1 MATNK
6 IKTRRRRAV
15 ITAIPLILVNAV
27 AFAGQFGYINA
38 HIPWGVFGA
47 VIFAIALESVALFL
61 AYMANQALMSEDSA
75 LGLRLASYLF
85 AAIIGFMNYSHYA
98 LPGMVPTFEAVATG
112 LMSLASPWLWGI
124 YSRRQSR
131 DLLRATNQLS
141 PRAVKLGFLRWV
153 LWPKQSFFVF
163 RRAAWSGLN
172 DIDEALTLWVDPEPE
187 PELIEVPAVKEGSKE
202 SFLLTTA
209 RVPVERSEKAIEP
222 PVTLAALADAHTKAD
237 AVRFA
242 LNELGQSVGSG
253 VVAEWLQAR
262 GWDVTP
268 SSVRTVKARMRP
280 SDELS
285 AR

>member
-1 MATNK
+1 MATREINK
-6 IKTRRRRAV
+6 RRAV
-15 ITAIPLILVNAV
+15 ITAIPLILVNGV
-27 AFAGQFGYINA
+27 AFAGQFAFIHA
-38 HIPWGVFGA
+38 HIPWGTFGQVA
-47 VIFAIALESVALFL
+47 FALALESVALFL

-75 LGLRLASYLF
+75 LGLRLASYVF
-85 AAIIGFMNYSHYA
+85 AGIIGAMNYSHYA

-163 RRAAWSGLN
+163 RRAAWSGVN
-172 DIDEALTLWVDPEPE
+172 DVDESLALWIEPEPE
-187 PELIEVPAVKEGSKE
+187 PIELPAV
-202 SFLLTTA
+202 
-209 RVPVERSEKAIEP
+209 VPSGRAEKAIEP
-222 PVTLAALADAHTKAD
+222 PVTLAALNDARSKAE

-268 SSVRTVKARMRP
+268 SSVRTVKARMKTP
-280 SDELS
+280 DDLPIMPAS
-285 AR
+285 